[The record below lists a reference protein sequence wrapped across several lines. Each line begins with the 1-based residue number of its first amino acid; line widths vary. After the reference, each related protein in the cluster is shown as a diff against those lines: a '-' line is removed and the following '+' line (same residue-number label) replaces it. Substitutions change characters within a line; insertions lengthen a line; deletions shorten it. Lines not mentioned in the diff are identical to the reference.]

1 MNTRNFR
8 ELADPIRADPQRRA
22 NMARHRADTLAE
34 MMSYNLAELRKVRE
48 RTQVELAEALG
59 VAQPSVSRVEH
70 TEDLQLSTLRSY
82 IEALGGRVEIT
93 AVFGDERFPLALE

>member
-1 MNTRNFR
+1 MKTRDFR
-8 ELADPIRADPQRRA
+8 ELADPIKADPQRQA

-34 MMSYNLAELRKVRE
+34 IVSYNLAELRRVRE

-59 VAQPSVSRVEH
+59 IAQPSVSRVEH
-70 TEDLQLSTLRSY
+70 TEDLQLSTLRGY